1 MPSQTDQYGPNMQ
14 QIMMKILIISEVALL
29 SEEIEDAAKYNVRC
43 IRRAG
48 PSAPGGSLLL
58 SKMQSQ
64 LRFDTSPP
72 NDESTN
78 KPPND
83 SKGQVSNRGD
93 ASFAFHNSSTSP
105 KGRKWA
111 NAFKKA
117 STKKRDHRKSNLVDP
132 ATKAEVE
139 KMLEWDEPQTK
150 QKLSVRNVVLL
161 SCFENEPW
169 TFLHVLTLFILK
181 WNDSSIRTILQFKET
196 LNFMDTDHPLSVPF
210 GLADSQKHCAESSQ
224 KVFERI

>member
-29 SEEIEDAAKYNVRC
+29 SEEIEDAAKYNVRF

-48 PSAPGGSLLL
+48 PAAPGGSLLL

-93 ASFAFHNSSTSP
+93 ASFAFHIRQRAQRDGSGPMPS
-105 KGRKWA
+105 RKQVRKNEIIA
-111 NAFKKA
+111 N
-117 STKKRDHRKSNLVDP
+117 L
-132 ATKAEVE
+132 
-139 KMLEWDEPQTK
+139 
-150 QKLSVRNVVLL
+150 
-161 SCFENEPW
+161 
-169 TFLHVLTLFILK
+169 IL
-181 WNDSSIRTILQFKET
+181 
-196 LNFMDTDHPLSVPF
+196 
-210 GLADSQKHCAESSQ
+210 
-224 KVFERI
+224 